1 MTELSKQEQMIKDY
15 LEEQIKKDEALRNVY
30 NAENIHEC
38 FEYIVKLAREM
49 AVNGC
54 AMVED
59 AVVYHW
65 AREWYLED
73 RLHKKPE
80 ESKETAE
87 EKPEEVKEPAET
99 KVCHVKTT
107 TCAVVKDGSLFDES
121 GNGLLF
127 EM

>member
-1 MTELSKQEQMIKDY
+1 MAELSKQEQMVKDY
-15 LEEQIKKDEALRNVY
+15 LEEEIKKDEALRSVY
-30 NAENIHEC
+30 KADNIHEC
-38 FEYIVKLAREM
+38 FEYIVKQAQEL

-59 AVVYHW
+59 AVVYHL
-65 AREWYLED
+65 AREWYFED
-73 RLHKKPE
+73 HLHKKPE
-80 ESKETAE
+80 EGKETAE
-87 EKPEEVKEPAET
+87 EKPEEVKETAE
-99 KVCHVKTT
+99 KRACHVKTK

>member
-1 MTELSKQEQMIKDY
+1 MAELSKQEQMVKDY
-15 LEEQIKKDEALRNVY
+15 LEEEIKKDEALRNVY
-30 NAENIHEC
+30 NADNIHKC
-38 FEYIVKLAREM
+38 FEYIVNQAREL

-73 RLHKKPE
+73 HLHKKPE

-87 EKPEEVKEPAET
+87 KRA
-99 KVCHVKTT
+99 CLVKTKE
-107 TCAVVKDGSLFDES
+107 CAVIKDGSLFDES